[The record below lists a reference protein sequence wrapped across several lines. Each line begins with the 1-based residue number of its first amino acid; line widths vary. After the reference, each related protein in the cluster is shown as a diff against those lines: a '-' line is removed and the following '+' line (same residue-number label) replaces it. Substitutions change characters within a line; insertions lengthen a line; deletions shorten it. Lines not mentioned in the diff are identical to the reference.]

1 MCPQSLMTRTPR
13 STAGPSHTFAGKS
26 ENKRLRFR
34 RTNDNGAVVVT
45 VAVTIITSVIAI
57 QVVIVRRCPQQP
69 QVWRCAQRLMA
80 RTPRS
85 TDSPSHTFAG
95 KSENKRLISRRAN
108 DNDAVVVTVAVTFLP
123 MLLFIAR
130 SGLKNAL

>member
-1 MCPQSLMTRTPR
+1 MADPALHAVGDVGEMPSLTAGENVIGIVIVRRCPQKPHVRMCPQSLMARTPR
-13 STAGPSHTFAGKS
+13 STAGPSH
-26 ENKRLRFR
+26 
-34 RTNDNGAVVVT
+34 V
-45 VAVTIITSVIAI
+45 
-57 QVVIVRRCPQQP
+57 
-69 QVWRCAQRLMA
+69 
-80 RTPRS
+80 
-85 TDSPSHTFAG
+85 FAG